1 MQNGIAIL
9 EKTDTGTNGFFVD
22 QDTIELSRLNAITQ
36 QRIDK
41 AEAERRKA
49 AHNRRMAEREEAK
62 FNAYTLHTIKYIFV
76 RTGVVLAAMWGGMD
90 GIIHP
95 AIWLFITLYCLC
107 AVCVKLGAWFGRA
120 VKQ

>member
-9 EKTDTGTNGFFVD
+9 EKTDTGASGFFVD
-22 QDTIELSRLNAITQ
+22 QYTIELSRLNAITQ

-49 AHNRRMAEREEAK
+49 AHNRRMAEKEEAK
-62 FNAYTLHTIKYIFV
+62 FNAYTLHTIKYILV
-76 RTGVVLAAMWGGMD
+76 RTGIVLATMWGGTA
-90 GIIHP
+90 GIVHP

-107 AVCVKLGAWFGRA
+107 AVCVKLGAWFGWA

>member
-9 EKTDTGTNGFFVD
+9 EKTEAGTNGFFVD
-22 QDTIELSRLNAITQ
+22 QYTIELSRLNALTQ

-49 AHNRRMAEREEAK
+49 AHNRRMAEREEAR
-62 FNAYTLHTIKYIFV
+62 FNAYTLHMIKYILV

-120 VKQ
+120 VKR

>member
-22 QDTIELSRLNAITQ
+22 QYTIELSRLNAITQ

-49 AHNRRMAEREEAK
+49 AHNRRMAEKEEAK
-62 FNAYTLHTIKYIFV
+62 FNAYTLHTIKYILV
-76 RTGVVLAAMWGGMD
+76 RTGIVLATMWGGTA
-90 GIIHP
+90 GIVHP

-120 VKQ
+120 VKR

>member
-9 EKTDTGTNGFFVD
+9 EKTDTGTDGFFVD
-22 QDTIELSRLNAITQ
+22 QYTIELSRLNAITQ

-49 AHNRRMAEREEAK
+49 AHNRRMAGREEAK
-62 FNAYTLHTIKYIFV
+62 FNAYTLHTIKYILV
-76 RTGVVLAAMWGGMD
+76 RTGIVLATMWGGTA
-90 GIIHP
+90 GIVHP

-120 VKQ
+120 VKR